1 MKNARGITLLLSV
14 LIISI
19 VLAVSLGV
27 SNIITTEIFLSNT
40 GRQSQIAFYAAD
52 AGIECA
58 AYWDTLHA
66 GLSRSAFATSTPSA
80 NTISCGGQ
88 NFSVGG
94 WASCIPTPCTS
105 AGEKKSGF
113 SSFTLNFS
121 NGSCAK
127 VSVTKRNDFSDPF
140 SPTIET
146 FIHSDGQNTCAN
158 TPRTFQRSI
167 ETRVFE

>member
-1 MKNARGITLLLSV
+1 MKNSRGITLLLSV

-27 SNIITTEIFLSNT
+27 ANIITTEIFLSNA

-52 AGIECA
+52 AGVECA

-66 GLSRSAFATSTPSA
+66 GLSRSAFATSTPSP

-94 WASCIPTPCTS
+94 WASCTPASCTT
-105 AGEKKSGF
+105 ANDKKQGL
-113 SSFTLNFS
+113 SSFTLTFS

-140 SPTIET
+140 SPTIEA